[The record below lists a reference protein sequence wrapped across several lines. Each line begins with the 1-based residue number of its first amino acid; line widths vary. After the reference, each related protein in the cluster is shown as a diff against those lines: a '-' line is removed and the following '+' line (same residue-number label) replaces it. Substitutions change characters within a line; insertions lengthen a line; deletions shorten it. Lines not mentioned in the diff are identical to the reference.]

1 MITGPN
7 NPNLS
12 AAKNTANN
20 AVSKYTAES
29 KAGQASASQT
39 AAAVSSAPAENNA
52 AAATA
57 ASDVSLSKEARMM
70 QKLSQEISSYPS
82 VDAER
87 VAEIKREIAS
97 GGFNVNTGS
106 IAQKM
111 MLLDSLY

>member
-7 NPNLS
+7 NSNSTSNS
-12 AAKNTANN
+12 AIN
-20 AVSKYTAES
+20 KYTAES
-29 KAGQASASQT
+29 KAGKTSNAQGPVTPAQT
-39 AAAVSSAPAENNA
+39 EAVSTAPTTSANN
-52 AAATA
+52 
-57 ASDVSLSKEARMM
+57 VSFSNEARMI

-87 VAEIKREIAS
+87 VAKIKVELAS
-97 GGFNVNTGS
+97 GGFNINSGA